1 MKFEAPELKKS
12 KFSENFK
19 FFTFSS
25 SDVQSLSGVSTS
37 IKSID
42 IKILPASIYSKSS
55 YLRKW
60 IQIEI

>member
-1 MKFEAPELKKS
+1 MKFEASKVKKS
-12 KFSENFK
+12 DFSKNFG
-19 FFTFSS
+19 FFIFSN
-25 SDVQSLSGVSTS
+25 SDVQSLFGVSTS

-55 YLRKW
+55 YPRKC

>member
-1 MKFEAPELKKS
+1 MKFEAPKLKKS

-19 FFTFSS
+19 FVTFSN
-25 SDVQSLSGVSTS
+25 SDVQSLFGVSAS

-42 IKILPASIYSKSS
+42 VKILPASIYSKSS